1 LTRNGTTVLQQ
12 ERGEIIAEHFVAKRE
27 APTFKQVAEEEL
39 LLLPPSL
46 EEGSLPCLIRPL
58 SSIVNRCVLVSAG
71 RLQWGRPDVS
81 PLTLLTAQTLPYTV
95 WTS

>member
-1 LTRNGTTVLQQ
+1 MQRHHPQ
-12 ERGEIIAEHFVAKRE
+12 ERGEIIAEHFVARGQ

-58 SSIVNRCVLVSAG
+58 SSTVNRCVVFVGPG
-71 RLQWGRPDVS
+71 RQPPG
-81 PLTLLTAQTLPYTV
+81 
-95 WTS
+95 

>member
-1 LTRNGTTVLQQ
+1 M
-12 ERGEIIAEHFVAKRE
+12 AKRE

-58 SSIVNRCVLVSAG
+58 SSIVKRYVLVDAG
-71 RLQWGRPDVS
+71 RLRWAWPDGRRKS
-81 PLTLLTAQTLPYTV
+81 TLRVT
-95 WTS
+95 